1 VRALLLACAL
11 GATALIAGPAR
22 AEEARSIIAVVCA
35 PGDRF
40 GLRLVAELESLSFAA
55 VVVDPGDAPASRASL
70 EASARSA
77 GAIAAIRAV
86 PSEHGV
92 EVWIADR
99 VTGKTVLR
107 AVGGEGSLPEPD
119 AALALR
125 AVELLRASLLEVAL
139 PTPPTGEVPA
149 TPDIRGRVK
158 MALLPLPPPV
168 APPAREAPPP
178 QEAPV
183 FRIAIGLGV
192 MASPGGLGPAA
203 ALDLGV
209 AWMPSE
215 HFGATL
221 FAVIP
226 LSRPDV
232 QGTPGSVD
240 LAAGLGGVAARF
252 LLTTRASRW
261 APTIDA
267 GLAVVGLGSKGVAN
281 AGYTATSVFA
291 ATAAP
296 FVRIGLAFA
305 PTPTFRVRA
314 DVLGSVVVE
323 GVSVELATHEAATW
337 GRPMGLLSAG
347 VDVGLF

>member
-1 VRALLLACAL
+1 VRALLLASAL
-11 GATALIAGPAR
+11 AAAAVPAGVAR
-22 AEEARSIIAVVCA
+22 AEETRSDAPATIVVLCA

-40 GLRLVAELESLSFAA
+40 GLRLVAELGALGFA
-55 VVVDPGDAPASRASL
+55 VVTVDPGDTPASRTAL
-70 EASARSA
+70 EAAARKA
-77 GAIAAIRAV
+77 GAVAAIRAV
-86 PSEHGV
+86 LSEGGV

-107 AVGGEGSLPEPD
+107 AVESEGATPEPD

-139 PTPPTGEVPA
+139 PTPPRGEVPA
-149 TPDIRGRVK
+149 TPEIRAQV
-158 MALLPLPPPV
+158 ALPPP
-168 APPAREAPPP
+168 PAPPP
-178 QEAPV
+178 PEARAPDAAPV
-183 FRIAIGLGV
+183 FRIAIGLGA

-221 FAVIP
+221 FAAIP

-232 QGTPGSVD
+232 EGAPGSAD
-240 LAAGLGGVAARF
+240 LAAGLGGLGARF
-252 LLTTRASRW
+252 LLTTRASRL
-261 APTIDA
+261 APAIDA
-267 GLAVVGLGSKGVAN
+267 GLAVVGLASKGIAN
-281 AGYTATSVFA
+281 AGFTSGSAFA

-296 FVRIGLAFA
+296 YLRFGLAFA
-305 PTPTFRVRA
+305 PTPRFRVRA
-314 DVLGSVVVE
+314 DLLGAVVVQ
-323 GVSVELATHEAATW
+323 GVSLQLAEREAATW
-337 GRPMGLLSAG
+337 GRPLGLLSAG